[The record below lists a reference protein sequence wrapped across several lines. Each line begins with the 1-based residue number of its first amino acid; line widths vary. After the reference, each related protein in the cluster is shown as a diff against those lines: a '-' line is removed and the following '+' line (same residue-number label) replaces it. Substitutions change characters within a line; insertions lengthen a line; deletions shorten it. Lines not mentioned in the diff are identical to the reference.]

1 MLYKAYSQS
10 FGNGLETLISQGL
23 SDAAL
28 KSEIERYLKESL
40 MVNPYITGIS
50 DISIIVEGSKT
61 DVSFTTT
68 TIYGEVRINGV

>member
-1 MLYKAYSQS
+1 MYSPS

-40 MVNPYITGIS
+40 LVNSYITGIS

-68 TIYGEVRINGV
+68 TIYGEVVLSV